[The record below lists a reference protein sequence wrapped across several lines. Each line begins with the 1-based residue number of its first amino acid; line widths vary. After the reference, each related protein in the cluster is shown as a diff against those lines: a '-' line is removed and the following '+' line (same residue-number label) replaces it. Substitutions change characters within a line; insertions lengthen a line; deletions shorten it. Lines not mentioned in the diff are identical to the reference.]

1 METLNKVYLFG
12 SRAKGDFKKESDI
25 DLAIESNSDIKLRLL
40 NKLEDIRCILKF
52 DVIDLKNIGNEKL
65 IDNIKKEGILIYE
78 KD

>member
-25 DLAIESNSDIKLRLL
+25 DL
-40 NKLEDIRCILKF
+40 
-52 DVIDLKNIGNEKL
+52 KNIGNEKL

-78 KD
+78 ID

>member
-78 KD
+78 ID